1 MVNERKVRRIMVK
14 LHCFI
19 NHPLLFI
26 DCSPSQVES
35 IRDQLLVT
43 IIKTFNV
50 GREQAEKIFIE
61 LMLCTRKKHLITV
74 FRIGE
79 GGRVLLVFPRLFVNF
94 FLSRYFWIFLN
105 CS

>member
-1 MVNERKVRRIMVK
+1 M
-14 LHCFI
+14 
-19 NHPLLFI
+19 
-26 DCSPSQVES
+26 ES

-50 GREQAEKIFIE
+50 GKEQAEKIFIE

-79 GGRVLLVFPRLFVNF
+79 GEEWTGKRGGLAWRGEWRLTRVFEYLKETSNAPLIEQMCVMRQL
-94 FLSRYFWIFLN
+94 
-105 CS
+105 